1 MHKRLSIDE
10 RANKAKNPFQGLKR
24 LLGYLKPFRL
34 QLIIVFI
41 FVLLATALN
50 VVGPYIIGK
59 VVDLAL
65 EPKDWAQLVR
75 MVLLLL
81 ANYLFMWLFSVIYG
95 RIMANT
101 AQKAMQGMRQALFDH
116 MQALSVSYY
125 DKQTAGDLLSR
136 LTNDMDAINSL
147 LSQNLVSF
155 VQSFTMVVG
164 VLFMMFFLSVPLT
177 LAALTIIPITFLATG
192 TIMKRSGPAFQKLQ
206 KSLGQMNGL
215 LEEDFSGER
224 VVIAYG
230 QQGRSMERFKKYNQ
244 DVKAA
249 GVKANILAGLMPPI
263 TGILNNLDVIIVVA
277 AGAVMLINGVGGI
290 TVGLITSFSEYT
302 RRFGRPINQIANL
315 FNSMMAALAGAE
327 RIFQVLDTHP
337 AIEDAPDAIALEEV
351 MGEVQFK
358 DVSFGYSED
367 HPVLKHISLEA
378 KPGKTIALVGPT
390 GAGKTTIINLLT
402 RFYDID
408 SGEILIDGHDI
419 RDIRQDDLRRKL
431 GIVLQDTF
439 LFADSVMENIRYGRL
454 DATEDEIMQAARLA
468 NADGFI
474 ERLPDGYY
482 TMLSE
487 GGTNLSEGQRQLL
500 AIARAI
506 LADPAILILDEAT
519 SSVDTRTEVEIQVA
533 LLKLME
539 GRTSFVIAHRLST
552 IRNAD
557 QILVINDGELVE
569 RGTHESLL
577 EEKGFY
583 YNLYTSQFKGLPVAI

>member
-1 MHKRLSIDE
+1 MRRGLSINE
-10 RANKAKNPFQGLKR
+10 RTSKARNPFKGLKR

-34 QLIIVFI
+34 QLVVVFI

-50 VVGPYIIGK
+50 VVGPYLIGR

-65 EPKDWAQLVR
+65 TPRDWDQLVR
-75 MVLLLL
+75 MTLLLL
-81 ANYLFMWLFSVIYG
+81 TNYLLMWLFSIIYG
-95 RIMANT
+95 RIMAKT

-116 MQALSVSYY
+116 MQELSVSYY

-136 LTNDMDAINSL
+136 LTNDMDAINSM
-147 LSQNLVSF
+147 LSQNLISF
-155 VQSFTMVVG
+155 VQSLTMIIG
-164 VLFMMFFLSVPLT
+164 VLAMMFILSWQLT
-177 LAALTIIPITFLATG
+177 LAALVVIPFSFIATA
-192 TIMKRSGPAFQKLQ
+192 TIMKRSGPAFRALQ

-215 LEEDFSGER
+215 LEEDLSGQR

-230 QQGRSMERFKKYNQ
+230 QQGSSLDDFEKYNQ
-244 DVKAA
+244 DVRDA
-249 GVKANILAGLMPPI
+249 GIKANVLAGLMPPI
-263 TGILNNLDVIIVVA
+263 TGILNNLDVIVVVA
-277 AGAVMLINGVGGI
+277 AGAVMLINGIGGI

-327 RIFQVLDTHP
+327 RIFEVLDFRP
-337 AIEDAPDAIALEEV
+337 AIEDTPDAMSLDTIQ
-351 MGEVQFK
+351 GEVQFE
-358 DVSFGYSED
+358 DVSFGYNED

-402 RFYDID
+402 RFYDIN
-408 SGEILIDGHDI
+408 SGKILIDGYDI
-419 RDIRQDDLRRKL
+419 RDVRQDDLRRKL
-431 GIVLQDTF
+431 GIVLQDTY
-439 LFADSVMENIRYGRL
+439 LFAESVMENIRYGRL
-454 DATEDEIMQAARLA
+454 DATEDEIMEAARLA
-468 NADGFI
+468 NANGFI
-474 ERLPDGYY
+474 QRLPEGYY
-482 TMLSE
+482 TELSE

-519 SSVDTRTEVEIQVA
+519 SSVDTRTEVEIQAA

-557 QILVINDGELVE
+557 QILVINDGELIE

-577 EEKGFY
+577 AEKGFY
-583 YNLYTSQFKGLPVAI
+583 YNLYTSQFKGMPMAA

>member
-1 MHKRLSIDE
+1 MHNRLSVDQ
-10 RANKAKNPFQGLKR
+10 RAAQARRPFNGFRR

-34 QLIIVFI
+34 QLVIVFI

-50 VVGPYIIGK
+50 VLGPYLIGQT
-59 VVDLAL
+59 VDLAIT
-65 EPKDWAQLVR
+65 PKNWDQLLR
-75 MVLLLL
+75 MVLALL
-81 ANYLFMWLFSVIYG
+81 ANYLLMWIFSVIYG

-101 AQKAMQGMRQALFDH
+101 AQKAMQGMRQDLFDH
-116 MQALSVSYY
+116 MQDLSVGYY
-125 DKQTAGDLLSR
+125 DRQNAGDLLSR

-147 LSQNLVSF
+147 LSQNLTAF
-155 VQSFTMVVG
+155 IQSITMVIG
-164 VLFMMFFLSVPLT
+164 VLIMMFSLSYQLT
-177 LAALTIIPITFLATG
+177 LAALIVIPLTFLATG
-192 TIMKRSGPAFQKLQ
+192 LIMKYSKPAFQKLQ
-206 KSLGQMNGL
+206 KSLGQMSGL
-215 LEEDFSGER
+215 LEEDLSGQR

-230 QQGRSMERFKKYNQ
+230 QQGRSMEDFEIHNQ
-244 DVKAA
+244 EVRAA
-249 GVKANILAGLMPPI
+249 GIRANILSGLMPPI
-263 TGILNNLDVIIVVA
+263 TGILNNLDVIVVVGI
-277 AGAVMLINGVGGI
+277 GAVLLINGSATI
-290 TVGLITSFSEYT
+290 TVGLITAFSEYT
-302 RRFGRPINQIANL
+302 RRFGRPIMQIANL

-327 RIFQVLDTHP
+327 RIFQILDAKP
-337 AIEDAPDAIALEEV
+337 EIEDKPDAIALEEV
-351 MGEVQFK
+351 KGEVQFE
-358 DVSFGYSED
+358 DVSFSYTEGQLI
-367 HPVLKHISLEA
+367 LKHINLEA
-378 KPGKTIALVGPT
+378 KPGKTVALVGPT

-408 SGEILIDGHDI
+408 SGRILIDGHDL

-439 LFADSVMENIRYGRL
+439 LFAESVLENIRYGRL
-454 DATEDEIMQAARLA
+454 DATEEEIIQAAKLA

-474 ERLPDGYY
+474 QHLPDGYH
-482 TMLSE
+482 TELSE

-519 SSVDTRTEVEIQVA
+519 SSVDTRTEVEIQTA

-557 QILVINDGELVE
+557 QILVINDGELIE

-583 YNLYTSQFKGLPVAI
+583 YNLYTSQFKGLSVGG

>member
-1 MHKRLSIDE
+1 MHRGLSIDQ
-10 RANKAKNPFQGLKR
+10 RAAQARNPFKGLRR
-24 LLGYLKPFRL
+24 LLGYLKPYRL
-34 QLIIVFI
+34 QLVVVVI
-41 FVLLATALN
+41 FVLLATVLN
-50 VVGPYIIGK
+50 VLGPYLVGRI
-59 VVDLAL
+59 VDLAL
-65 EPKDWAQLVR
+65 EPKDWNQLVR

-81 ANYLFMWLFSVIYG
+81 ADYLLMWVFGVIYG

-101 AQKAMQGMRQALFDH
+101 AQKVMQSMRQALFDH
-116 MQALSVSYY
+116 MQKLSIGYY

-136 LTNDMDAINSL
+136 LTNDMGAIDML
-147 LSQNLVSF
+147 LSQNLTAF
-155 VQSFTMVVG
+155 IQSISMVVG
-164 VLFMMFFLSVPLT
+164 ILIMMFSLSYQLT
-177 LAALTIIPITFLATG
+177 LAALIVIPLTFLATT
-192 TIMKRSGPAFQKLQ
+192 TIMKRSGPAFQGLQ

-230 QQGRSMERFKKYNQ
+230 QQGRSMKDFEQYNES
-244 DVKAA
+244 VRAA
-249 GVKANILAGLMPPI
+249 GIKANVLAGLMPPI
-263 TGILNNLDVIIVVA
+263 TGILTGLDVIVVVA
-277 AGAVMLINGVGGI
+277 FGAVMLINGVGGI
-290 TVGLITSFSEYT
+290 TVGLITTFSQYT

-327 RIFQVLDTHP
+327 RIFQVLDAKP
-337 AIEDAPDAIALEEV
+337 SIVDSPDAIALENV
-351 MGEVQFK
+351 KGDVRFI
-358 DVSFGYSED
+358 DVSFSYNPD
-367 HPVLKHISLEA
+367 QPILKDISLEA

-408 SGEILIDGHDI
+408 SGQILIDGHDI

-439 LFADSVMENIRYGRL
+439 LFAESVMENIRYGRL
-454 DATEDEIMQAARLA
+454 DATEGEIMEAARLA

-474 ERLPDGYY
+474 QRLPEGYH
-482 TMLSE
+482 TLLSE

-519 SSVDTRTEVEIQVA
+519 SSVDTRTEVEIQAA

-557 QILVINDGELVE
+557 QILVINDGQLIE

-577 EEKGFY
+577 DEKGFY
-583 YNLYTSQFKGLPVAI
+583 YNLYTSQFKGLSMEV

>member
-1 MHKRLSIDE
+1 MHRGLSIDQ
-10 RANKAKNPFQGLKR
+10 RAAQARNPFKGFRR

-34 QLIIVFI
+34 QLVIVFI
-41 FVLLATALN
+41 FVIMATALN
-50 VVGPYIIGK
+50 VVGPYLIGRI
-59 VVDLAL
+59 VDMAL
-65 EPKDWAQLVR
+65 TPKDLNQLVQ

-81 ANYLFMWLFSVIYG
+81 TNYVLMWLFSIVYG

-116 MQALSVSYY
+116 MQKLSVGYY

-136 LTNDMDAINSL
+136 LTNDMGAIDSL
-147 LSQNLVSF
+147 LSQNLTAF
-155 VQSFTMVVG
+155 VQSFTMVLG
-164 VLFMMFFLSVPLT
+164 VLIMMLTLSVPLT
-177 LAALTIIPITFLATG
+177 LAALAVIPITFLATT
-192 TIMKRSGPAFQKLQ
+192 TIMKRSKPAFQNLQ

-215 LEEDFSGER
+215 LEEDFSSER

-230 QQGRSMERFKKYNQ
+230 QQGRSMENFAIYNEAVR
-244 DVKAA
+244 DT
-249 GVKANILAGLMPPI
+249 GIKANILAGLMPPI
-263 TGILNNLDVIIVVA
+263 TGILSNLDVIVVVGVGA
-277 AGAVMLINGVGGI
+277 AMLINGVGGI
-290 TVGLITSFSEYT
+290 TVGLITAFSEYT

-327 RIFQVLDTHP
+327 RIFQVLDTKP
-337 AIEDAPDAIALEEV
+337 SIEDRPNAIALENIK
-351 MGEVQFK
+351 GKVQFK
-358 DVSFGYSED
+358 DVSFSYNSD
-367 HPVLKHISLEA
+367 QPILKDISLEA

-419 RDIRQDDLRRKL
+419 RDIRQDNLRRKL

-439 LFADSVMENIRYGRL
+439 LFAESVMENIRYGRL
-454 DATEDEIMQAARLA
+454 DATEEEIVEAARLA

-474 ERLPDGYY
+474 QRLPDGYH

-487 GGTNLSEGQRQLL
+487 GGNNLSEGQRQLL

-519 SSVDTRTEVEIQVA
+519 SSVDTRTEVEIQAA

-557 QILVINDGELVE
+557 QILVINDGRLIE

-577 EEKGFY
+577 TEQGFY
-583 YNLYTSQFKGLPVAI
+583 YNLYTSQFKGLQIVT

>member
-230 QQGRSMERFKKYNQ
+230 QQGRSLERFKKYNQ

-337 AIEDAPDAIALEEV
+337 AIEDASDAIALEEV

-474 ERLPDGYY
+474 QRLPDGYY

>member
-1 MHKRLSIDE
+1 MHRRLSLDE
-10 RANKAKNPFQGLKR
+10 RTNKARNPFKGLQR

-34 QLIIVFI
+34 QLVFVFI
-41 FVLLATALN
+41 FVILATALN
-50 VVGPYIIGK
+50 VVGPYLIGR
-59 VVDLAL
+59 VVDTAL
-65 EPKDWAQLVR
+65 TPRDWNQLVR

-81 ANYLFMWLFSVIYG
+81 TNYLLTWLFSVIYG
-95 RIMANT
+95 RIMADT

-116 MQALSVSYY
+116 MQELSVSYY

-147 LSQNLVSF
+147 LSQNLISF
-155 VQSFTMVVG
+155 IQSLTMVIG
-164 VLFMMFFLSVPLT
+164 VMVMMFLLSAPLT
-177 LAALTIIPITFLATG
+177 VAALVVIPITFVATA
-192 TIMKRSGPAFQKLQ
+192 TIMKRSGPAFKALQ
-206 KSLGQMNGL
+206 GSLGQMNGL
-215 LEEDFSGER
+215 LEENLSGER

-230 QQGRSMERFKKYNQ
+230 QQGSSLKDFEKYNEEVR
-244 DVKAA
+244 DT
-249 GVKANILAGLMPPI
+249 GIKANVLAGLMPPV
-263 TGILNNLDVIIVVA
+263 TGILSNLDVIVVVGV
-277 AGAVMLINGVGGI
+277 GAVMLINGVGGI
-290 TVGLITSFSEYT
+290 TIGLITSFSEYT
-302 RRFGRPINQIANL
+302 RRFGRPVNQIANL

-327 RIFQVLDTHP
+327 RIFEVLDHKP
-337 AIEDAPDAIALEEV
+337 SIEDGPDAIALEQV
-351 MGEVQFK
+351 QGEVQFE
-358 DVSFGYSED
+358 DVSFSYNQNQ
-367 HPVLKHISLEA
+367 PILKNISLNA

-408 SGEILIDGHDI
+408 SGRILIDGHDI

-439 LFADSVMENIRYGRL
+439 LFAESVMENIRYGRL
-454 DATEDEIMQAARLA
+454 DATEEEIMEAARLA

-474 ERLPDGYY
+474 QRLPEGYH
-482 TMLSE
+482 TLLSE
-487 GGTNLSEGQRQLL
+487 GGSNLSEGQRQLL

-519 SSVDTRTEVEIQVA
+519 SSVDTRTEVEIQAA

-557 QILVINDGELVE
+557 QILVINDGQLIE

-577 EEKGFY
+577 AEKGFY
-583 YNLYTSQFKGLPVAI
+583 YNLYTSQFKGLSMEV